1 MNGSHALVAAVALM
15 VGAAIPTLIRW
26 TAMPL
31 IIAGLVVIL
40 AAALVVLARRAGTR

>member
-1 MNGSHALVAAVALM
+1 MNGSHALVAALALM

-31 IIAGLVVIL
+31 IIAGL
-40 AAALVVLARRAGTR
+40 LVTLGMLVWIRWEARR

>member
-1 MNGSHALVAAVALM
+1 VNGSHALVAALALM

-31 IIAGLVVIL
+31 IIAGLAVTLGMFVWIRWES
-40 AAALVVLARRAGTR
+40 RR